1 MLCMGAIPLIT
12 NKSVFFNSYFSVKQ
26 VQEQKPVKKVRFN
39 NHFRL
44 ILIPSRAEYNTQL
57 RKDLWY
63 SEYEM
68 YKFKI
73 LEYGRQLDEVYASS

>member
-12 NKSVFFNSYFSVKQ
+12 NKSVFFNSYFSAKQ
-26 VQEQKPVKKVRFN
+26 VQKQKPVKKVRFN

-44 ILIPSRAEYNTQL
+44 ILIPSRAEYNQF

>member
-12 NKSVFFNSYFSVKQ
+12 NKSVFFNSHFSAKQ

-44 ILIPSRAEYNTQL
+44 ILIPSRAEYNQF

-73 LEYGRQLDEVYASS
+73 LEYGRQLDKIYTSS

>member
-1 MLCMGAIPLIT
+1 MGAIPLIT
-12 NKSVFFNSYFSVKQ
+12 NKSVFFNSFFSAKQ

-39 NHFRL
+39 SHFRV
-44 ILIPSRAEYNTQL
+44 ILIPSRAEYNHQL

-73 LEYGRQLDEVYASS
+73 AEYGRQLDKIYASN

>member
-1 MLCMGAIPLIT
+1 MGAIPLIT
-12 NKSVFFNSYFSVKQ
+12 NKSVFFNSYFSAKQ

-39 NHFRL
+39 DNFRL
-44 ILIPSRAEYNTQL
+44 ILIQSRAEYNQF
-57 RKDLWY
+57 RNDLWY

-73 LEYGRQLDEVYASS
+73 AEYGRQLDKIYASN

>member
-1 MLCMGAIPLIT
+1 MGAIPLIT
-12 NKSVFFNSYFSVKQ
+12 NKSVFFNSYFSAKQ
-26 VQEQKPVKKVRFN
+26 VQEQKPVKNVRFN
-39 NHFRL
+39 SHFRV
-44 ILIPSRAEYNTQL
+44 ILIPSRAEYNHQL

-73 LEYGRQLDEVYASS
+73 AEYGRQLDKIYASN

>member
-1 MLCMGAIPLIT
+1 MGAIPLIT
-12 NKSVFFNSYFSVKQ
+12 NKSVFFNSYFSAKQ
-26 VQEQKPVKKVRFN
+26 VQKQKQKPVKKVRFN
-39 NHFRL
+39 HNFRL
-44 ILIPSRAEYNTQL
+44 ILIPSRAEYNQF

>member
-12 NKSVFFNSYFSVKQ
+12 NKSVFFNSFFSVKE
-26 VQEQKPVKKVRFN
+26 VQEQKPVKRVRFN

-44 ILIPSRAEYNTQL
+44 ILIPSRAEYNQF

-73 LEYGRQLDEVYASS
+73 LEYGRQLDEVYACN

>member
-1 MLCMGAIPLIT
+1 MGAIPLIT
-12 NKSVFFNSYFSVKQ
+12 NKSVFFNSHFSVK
-26 VQEQKPVKKVRFN
+26 QEQKPVKKVRFN

-44 ILIPSRAEYNTQL
+44 ILIPSRAEYNQF

-73 LEYGRQLDEVYASS
+73 AEYGRQLDEVYASS